1 MRILI
6 EQAVN
11 NLKLAEIEINRPSE
25 SVMAFTACKCT
36 REAVIGLLNSF
47 LAYNDEKIII
57 DNSISTILS
66 KCAQID
72 PHFNSLD
79 ISCFL
84 CGNEKQKNCASRY
97 CLAVSNGN
105 ECYSTAAAVKEFVF
119 PLRLA
124 VHAGIAV

>member
-11 NLKLAEIEINRPSE
+11 NLKLAELEINRPSE
-25 SVMAFTACKCT
+25 SVMTFTAFKCT

-47 LAYNDEKIII
+47 LAYNDEKIITE
-57 DNSISTILS
+57 NSISTILT

-84 CGNEKQKNCASRY
+84 CGNEKQQKCSSRY
-97 CLAVSNGN
+97 CLSVSKAN
-105 ECYSTAAAVKEFVF
+105 ECYTTAAVVKEFVF
-119 PLRLA
+119 AKLHLSEKYMC
-124 VHAGIAV
+124 